1 MMSLVLQHTYL
12 VTEEQAPPP
21 NMTEISIR
29 ATSHI
34 TTTTTTTTMCMCT
47 ISEDDD
53 DDDDDDAV

>member
-34 TTTTTTTTMCMCT
+34 TTTTMCMCT

-53 DDDDDDAV
+53 DDDDAV